1 MAKKFKDMSIG
12 QRIFRIAAGYEIA
25 VACLS
30 LLFLLTFF
38 GTIEQRWFG
47 LWTTIHK
54 YFDYNSVWVQ
64 PMNADQKLIF
74 FPLPGAYWVIV
85 VLSVNMFLGGIIRAR
100 KGWKKA
106 GTLVS
111 HFAILFLLVGSA
123 VSSVYKEEGQMR
135 ILQGEKSD
143 YAQKLFKYDIEVF
156 SYDETGNREEPA
168 IVRSEHIKPLGAT
181 DALDVSFEKFD
192 FTLQIDK
199 YLPYS
204 ELALD
209 SPTSPP
215 PNGEEVVDGFF
226 LTEVEKNVQTEER
239 NTPGCYVTVKGKDG
253 EPIQRLVLWGGN
265 PYPVSFRHE
274 GKRYG
279 VTYLMEVWPMPFMVE
294 LHKTFGENHPG
305 TEIPRW
311 FQSNITKIDG
321 PQREEYEIVMNE
333 PARHDGFTLY
343 QSGFTKAAEG
353 EVPSSTFAIVNNPSD
368 KWPEYALWASAIGL
382 LFHFLVMLV
391 RFAGGS
397 SRPKKTVPVETTQ
410 PPKIPTS

>member
-1 MAKKFKDMSIG
+1 MGKKFKDMSIG

-106 GTLVS
+106 GVLVS
-111 HFAILFLLVGSA
+111 HFAILFMLVAGA
-123 VSSVYKEEGQMR
+123 VSSLYKEEGNMR
-135 ILQGEKSD
+135 VLQGERSD
-143 YAQKLFKYDIEVF
+143 YAQKLFKHDIEVF
-156 SYDETGNREEPA
+156 TYDEKGDREAPA
-168 IVRSEHIKPLGAT
+168 IVRSKHINALGKDDQLEAT
-181 DALDVSFEKFD
+181 FEKFD
-192 FTLQIDK
+192 FKMEIDR

-209 SPTSPP
+209 SPTSRP

-226 LTEVEKNVQTEER
+226 LVEVDKDVKTEER
-239 NTPGCYVTVKGKDG
+239 NTPGCYVSIKDENDG
-253 EPIQRLVLWGGN
+253 VIQRLVLWAGN
-265 PYPVSFRHE
+265 PYPVTFNYE

-279 VTYLMEVWPMPFMVE
+279 VTYLMEIWPMPFEVE

-311 FQSNITKIDG
+311 FQSDITKVDG
-321 PQREEYEIVMNE
+321 SDRTEYEIVMNE
-333 PARHDGFTLY
+333 PARHGGYTLY
-343 QSGFTKAAEG
+343 QAGFTRAAEG
-353 EVPSSTFAIVNNPSD
+353 ETPSSTFAVVNNPSD
-368 KWPEYALWASAIGL
+368 KWPEYALWASAAGL
-382 LFHFLVMLV
+382 LFHFMFMLI
-391 RFAGGS
+391 RFIDGGS
-397 SRPKKTVPVETTQ
+397 KSGKAPKPVANQ
-410 PPKIPTS
+410 SPKIPTL

>member
-1 MAKKFKDMSIG
+1 MAKKFTDMSFG
-12 QRIFRIAAGYEIA
+12 QRIWRIASGYEIA

-54 YFDYNSVWVQ
+54 YFDYDSVFVQ

-106 GTLVS
+106 GVLVS
-111 HFAILFLLVGSA
+111 HFAILFMLVAGA
-123 VSSVYKEEGQMR
+123 VSSLYKEEGNMR
-135 ILQGEKSD
+135 VLQGEKSD
-143 YAQKLFKYDIEVF
+143 YAQKLFKHDIEVF
-156 SYDETGNREEPA
+156 AFNEGGEREKPA
-168 IVRSEHIKPLGAT
+168 IVRSENIKAIGNKGQLEAT
-181 DALDVSFEKFD
+181 FEKFD
-192 FTLQIDK
+192 FKMEIDK

-209 SPTSPP
+209 SPTSRP

-226 LTEVEKNVQTEER
+226 LAEVDKDVKTEER
-239 NTPGCYVTVKGKDG
+239 NTPGCYVSIKDDDDSV
-253 EPIQRLVLWGGN
+253 IQRLVLWAGN
-265 PYPVSFRHE
+265 PYPVTFNHE

-279 VTYLMEVWPMPFMVE
+279 VTYLMEIWPMPFEVE

-311 FQSNITKIDG
+311 FQSDITKVDG
-321 PQREEYEIVMNE
+321 SNRTEYEIVMNE
-333 PARHDGFTLY
+333 PARHGGYTLY
-343 QSGFTKAAEG
+343 QAGFTRAAEG
-353 EVPSSTFAIVNNPSD
+353 ETPSSTFAVVNNPSD
-368 KWPEYALWASAIGL
+368 KWPEYALWASATGL
-382 LFHFLVMLV
+382 LFHFMYMLI
-391 RFAGGS
+391 RFLDGS
-397 SRPKKTVPVETTQ
+397 SKSRRGSKPTSNQ
-410 PPKIPTS
+410 PQKIPTS

>member
-1 MAKKFKDMSIG
+1 MSKSKKEISIG
-12 QRIFRIAAGYEIA
+12 VRIFRILSGFQLA
-25 VACLS
+25 VVCLS

-38 GTIEQRWFG
+38 GTIEQPWFG

-54 YFDYNSVWVQ
+54 YFDYESLFVIPTRWDGK
-64 PMNADQKLIF
+64 AIF
-74 FPLPGAYWVIV
+74 LPLPGAYWVIV

-106 GTLVS
+106 GSLLS

-135 ILQGEKSD
+135 ILQGERSD

-156 SYDETGNREEPA
+156 SYDEEGDREEPA
-168 IVRSEHIKPLGAT
+168 IIRSEHIKPLGAKDT
-181 DALDVSFEKFD
+181 LQASFEKFD

-199 YLPYS
+199 YIPYS
-204 ELALD
+204 KLALD
-209 SPTSPP
+209 SPASPP
-215 PNGEEVVDGFF
+215 PNGEKVIDGFF
-226 LTEVEKNVQTEER
+226 LTAVEKDVKTEER
-239 NTPGCYVTVKGKDG
+239 NTPGCYVTVKDKDG
-253 EPIQRLVLWGGN
+253 NPIQQLVLWGGN
-265 PYPVSFRHE
+265 PYPVTFNYE

-343 QSGFTKAAEG
+343 QAGFTKAAEG
-353 EVPSSTFAIVNNPSD
+353 ETPSSTFAIVNNPSD
-368 KWPEYALWASAIGL
+368 KWPEYALWTSAAGL
-382 LFHFLVMLV
+382 CFHFLYMLF
-391 RFAGGS
+391 RFIDGS
-397 SRPKKTVPVETTQ
+397 NRPKKSVPVETAQ